1 MSTEDH
7 NIRVETNRS
16 SIVRGEGS
24 TGRRSKNVRDEI
36 MQQRMATTVRLE
48 NMNMKVPEQ
57 WRAAFMK
64 AREGAKFNAQSPR
77 QQ

>member
-7 NIRVETNRS
+7 NIRVETTNRS
-16 SIVRGEGS
+16 SIAKGEGS
-24 TGRRSKNVRDEI
+24 GRRSKNIRDEI

-57 WRAAFMK
+57 WRAAFMR
-64 AREGAKFNAQSPR
+64 AREGAKLNAHSPR
-77 QQ
+77 LQ